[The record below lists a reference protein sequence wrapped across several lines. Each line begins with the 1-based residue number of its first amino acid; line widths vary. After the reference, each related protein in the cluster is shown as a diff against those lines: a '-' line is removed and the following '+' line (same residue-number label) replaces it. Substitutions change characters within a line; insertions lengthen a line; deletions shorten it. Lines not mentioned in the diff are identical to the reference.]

1 MKGRVDC
8 AKNNKN
14 WNILQGKN
22 VFLEKLKIEFYSFL
36 PISKY
41 SLKNFSQSSTEFNFR
56 TFLKREKE
64 KEKLSSG
71 CGAVGRQPP
80 PKSAI
85 LSSNPVFGKFH
96 LVLTALK
103 SGIERKDEIKKER
116 DRELSNI
123 SRYLPC
129 ISRYLPCISRYLTF
143 TLSYITCALG
153 SYIDTEM
160 MIKWQ
165 SDNKSTNVHKRTRPR
180 MS

>member
-1 MKGRVDC
+1 M
-8 AKNNKN
+8 
-14 WNILQGKN
+14 QGKN

-129 ISRYLPCISRYLTF
+129 ISRYLPCISRYLPCISRYLTF
-143 TLSYITCALG
+143 TLSYITCAFG

-165 SDNKSTNVHKRTRPR
+165 SDYKSTNVHKRTRPR